1 VSVRIGSHDRHT
13 AGTVVGRQAELA
25 AVDAVLAAARDGLAA
40 LVLEGEPGI
49 GKTTVWREGIARARC
64 QGYRVLSCRA
74 APAEARLSFAAL
86 SDLLAPIE
94 GAAFESLPVPQRR
107 ALDAALLRAEPQGAA
122 PDPRAIGTGVVSLV
136 SELSAE
142 APVLLA
148 LDDVQWLDLPS
159 ARTLEFALRRVE
171 RGSVAVLATIRTPE
185 PASRPSVVSVIA
197 DDRIHSLGLGPLSL
211 DALNRIVEEHLG
223 RRLPRPLL
231 VKIEIATGGNPFYA
245 LEIARAVNAANV
257 TSGHALPVPDDLRD
271 LVGSRLR
278 RLPRLTR
285 DALLR
290 VSALAVPTV
299 DLVDPKDL
307 SAAEEAGV
315 ARIRPD
321 GRIEFA
327 HPLFAGAIYAAASH
341 ARRRRLHQDLANSV
355 SDVEERARHL
365 TLAAEGTDGSIAA
378 VLEEAAEHAHRR
390 GAPEVAAE
398 LEEQAARRTP
408 ADVIEKRWERCL
420 RAGRHHLKAG
430 DLKRAR
436 ELAEEV
442 LSATPP
448 SRLRAQALHVIAEF
462 CFANKLDDAIHFL
475 EEALSCAGDDCGYAA
490 QLEIALAVVLVAT
503 LEPARADP
511 HLGRAIELA
520 RIAGETPLL
529 AEATALS
536 ALARLFTGH
545 GVDDEALQQALALED
560 ADRAVPFQ
568 MRPSL
573 NVAQV
578 YEFTGRLDR
587 ARELFVALCERVTAR
602 GEETDLPW
610 ILVHLA
616 VTSWLAGNLA
626 VAEDEADAALQ
637 AATLTGQDIFV
648 AFALLLRSMVRAIR
662 GDSDRA
668 REDGI
673 AALGISERIA
683 WAVGVSQSRYGL
695 GYLALSESN
704 PQVAVTTLEP
714 VVASIEALGLY
725 EWPTAMALP
734 DAIEAFVATG
744 ELDRALRLTDALA
757 ACGRKFDRPW
767 ALATSGR
774 CRALVEAAAGHVE
787 KACAAAEQAIV
798 DHQRLSMPL
807 ELGRTL
813 LVLGQLQ
820 RRRGERRTARETIQR
835 ALAIFDGLGAP
846 LWADRA
852 RAEIR
857 RIGIRRA
864 PQQLTEGEQ
873 RVAELAGRGLT
884 NYDIAAALFL
894 SRRTVEANLARA
906 YRKLGI
912 GSRAELGAVMA
923 ERKAALVQARP

>member
-1 VSVRIGSHDRHT
+1 MVWRRWCSK
-13 AGTVVGRQAELA
+13 A
-25 AVDAVLAAARDGLAA
+25 
-40 LVLEGEPGI
+40 EPGI

-86 SDLLAPIE
+86 SDLLTPIE

-136 SELSAE
+136 SELCAE

-171 RGSVAVLATIRTPE
+171 RGSVAVLATIRKPE

-197 DDRIHSLGLGPLSL
+197 DDRVHSLGLGPLSL

-245 LEIARAVNAANV
+245 LEIARALNAANV

-299 DLVDPKDL
+299 ALVDPKEL
-307 SAAEEAGV
+307 AAAEEAGV

-341 ARRRRLHQDLANSV
+341 ERRRRLHQDLANRV

-365 TLAAEGTDGSIAA
+365 TFAAEGTDGSIAA

-408 ADVIEKRWERCL
+408 ADMVEKRWERCL

-430 DLKRAR
+430 DLQRAR
-436 ELAEEV
+436 QLAEEV

-475 EEALSCAGDDCGYAA
+475 EEALTCAGDDCGYAA

-503 LEPARADP
+503 LDPARSDP
-511 HLGRAIELA
+511 HLSRAIELA
-520 RIAGETPLL
+520 RIAGESALL

-545 GVDDEALQQALALED
+545 GVDDEELRLALALED

-578 YEFTGRLDR
+578 YEFTGRLEE

-616 VTSWLAGNLA
+616 VTSWLAGNFA

-662 GDSDRA
+662 GDLDGA
-668 REDGI
+668 RVDGVE
-673 AALGISERIA
+673 ALGISERIR
-683 WAVGVSQSRYGL
+683 WAVGVSQSRYSL
-695 GYLALSESN
+695 GYLSLSDGN
-704 PQVAVTTLEP
+704 PQTAVTTLEP

-744 ELDRALRLTDALA
+744 ELDRAQRLTDALA

-787 KACAAAEQAIV
+787 TACTAAEQAIV
-798 DHQRLSMPL
+798 DHQRLPMPL
-807 ELGRTL
+807 ELARTQ

-820 RRRGERRTARETIQR
+820 RRRGERRVARETLER
-835 ALAIFDGLGAP
+835 ALATFEALGAP
-846 LWADRA
+846 LWAEKT

-857 RIGIRRA
+857 RISIRRA
-864 PQQLTEGEQ
+864 PLQLTEGER
-873 RVAELAGRGLT
+873 RVAELAARGLT
-884 NYDIAAALFL
+884 NRDIAAALFL

-906 YRKLGI
+906 YGKLDI
-912 GSRAELGAVMA
+912 RSRAELGAVMA
-923 ERKAALVQARP
+923 ERKAALVQASP